1 MSVPKANDL
10 PPGGDPGEWP
20 PLTAEQFAQLPDDP
34 FWRYELVRGR
44 VVREPPV
51 GVPHGSVAAQVARFL
66 LEFVEPRGLGS
77 VRVESGY
84 VLARDPDTV
93 RGPDVSFVRRERLE
107 SYGAGGWGRTP
118 PDVVVEV
125 LSPSDR
131 PGKVQEKV
139 QDYLAAGC
147 SLVWVV
153 DARRRTVTVHEPP
166 GAARVVGEH
175 ESLDG
180 GAVLPGFRLPV
191 LRLFTQ

>member
-1 MSVPKANDL
+1 MSAPRPNDQAPAGNL
-10 PPGGDPGEWP
+10 AGWP
-20 PLTAEQFAQLPDDP
+20 PLTVEQFAQLPDDP

-51 GVPHGSVAAQVARFL
+51 GVPHGSIAAKLAHFL

-93 RGPDVSFVRRERLE
+93 RGPDISFVRRERLE
-107 SYGAGGWGRTP
+107 SYGNGGWPHTP
-118 PDVVVEV
+118 PDLAAEV

-131 PGKVQEKV
+131 SGKVQEKV
-139 QDYLAAGC
+139 QDYLGSGC
-147 SLVWVV
+147 CLVWLV

-166 GAARVVGEH
+166 GAARVVSEH
-175 ESLDG
+175 EELDG
-180 GAVLPGFRLPV
+180 GAVLRGFRLPV
-191 LRLFTQ
+191 LRLFAQ